1 MRMTVEQLVSDCN
14 WGNAF
19 NEAFRGQFGDGEDIL
34 GAVKEVV
41 ATDEGEN
48 DTRDWIGVFEMRK
61 CKDYPREKR
70 FAVVRAGC
78 DYTGWD

>member
-1 MRMTVEQLVSDCN
+1 MTVEDLLAAGN

-19 NEAFRGQFGDGEDIL
+19 NEAFRGQYGDGRDLLLDVE
-34 GAVKEVV
+34 EVV

-48 DTRDWIGVFEMRK
+48 EERNWLGVFKMK
-61 CKDYPREKR
+61 KGKDYPREKR